1 MKDFLNFSVLSVK
14 EHFDIIKGSSL
25 SNPPF
30 NSIHKKTYRNA
41 IIYELMDYDICFY
54 KHDDDSTEF
63 SIQDHSFNLPCYSLV
78 ESRNYSSYCSHDY
91 SYRKDLCT
99 NELSY
104 KQFTLNGIDYA
115 KNTFNASVRYH
126 SISDKIKYNRILTD
140 YNYCIRSLYSDIN
153 NISATAIESEFFNR
167 NFQILEKSKIST
179 GFVFESN
186 FDISIPKENNNKLL
200 TSVHVNLK
208 KETKD
213 SNTLFEM
220 KWNYDD
226 RLVFELDT
234 PDASIMHLYN
244 TLYTFQ
250 SELLFGKTD
259 YYHFKNSLIYL
270 EKILEY
276 YKSELPIISIVLEN
290 IKRNKDGN

>member
-1 MKDFLNFSVLSVK
+1 
-14 EHFDIIKGSSL
+14 
-25 SNPPF
+25 
-30 NSIHKKTYRNA
+30 
-41 IIYELMDYDICFY
+41 
-54 KHDDDSTEF
+54 
-63 SIQDHSFNLPCYSLV
+63 
-78 ESRNYSSYCSHDY
+78 
-91 SYRKDLCT
+91 
-99 NELSY
+99 
-104 KQFTLNGIDYA
+104 
-115 KNTFNASVRYH
+115 
-126 SISDKIKYNRILTD
+126 
-140 YNYCIRSLYSDIN
+140 
-153 NISATAIESEFFNR
+153 
-167 NFQILEKSKIST
+167 
-179 GFVFESN
+179 
-186 FDISIPKENNNKLL
+186 
-200 TSVHVNLK
+200 
-208 KETKD
+208 
-213 SNTLFEM
+213 M